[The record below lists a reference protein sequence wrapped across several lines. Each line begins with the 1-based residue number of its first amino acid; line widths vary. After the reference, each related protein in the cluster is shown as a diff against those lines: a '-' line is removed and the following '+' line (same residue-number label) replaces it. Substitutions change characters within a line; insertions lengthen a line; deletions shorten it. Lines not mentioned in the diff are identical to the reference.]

1 MRRCDD
7 DVLPGDEGV
16 VGAEEDVRGE
26 DEDGV
31 KPAVPLPGAALHG
44 GELVGADGDKND
56 DDNGVDSCDDGP

>member
-16 VGAEEDVRGE
+16 VGAEEDVRG
-26 DEDGV
+26 
-31 KPAVPLPGAALHG
+31 VPLLGAALRG